1 MRVAR
6 ILSHTELV
14 ITIDKNQKITTG
26 TRLDILDDSTDKI
39 IDPVTKKDLGG
50 LPILKETVNVKQVF
64 SNFCIAGKNGTSLFA
79 RTIKSSIAANSFK
92 STMINRE
99 NLTIDSNILNVNDSE
114 IEPEITAK
122 SSEPIHIGDAV
133 VIANDK

>member
-39 IDPVTKKDLGG
+39 IDPVTKKNLGG
-50 LPILKETVNVKQVF
+50 LPILKETVNVKQIF
-64 SNFCIAGKNGTSLFA
+64 PNFCIARKNDSSLFA
-79 RTIKSSIAANSFK
+79 RTIKSSIAANNFRSVI
-92 STMINRE
+92 INRE
-99 NLTIDSNILNVNDSE
+99 NLTTDSNILNVNDSE

-122 SSEPIHIGDAV
+122 SSEPIHIGDVV